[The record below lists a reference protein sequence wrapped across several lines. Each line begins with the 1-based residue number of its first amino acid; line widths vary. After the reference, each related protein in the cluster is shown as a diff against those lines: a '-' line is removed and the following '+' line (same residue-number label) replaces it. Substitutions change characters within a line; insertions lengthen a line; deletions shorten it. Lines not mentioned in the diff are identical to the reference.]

1 MPDSLAI
8 TPPASEAGDATLI
21 QLRAWLTRH
30 NFPPDTRLPAERE
43 LSEILGVSRGDL
55 RKALA
60 TLEAEGQLWR
70 HVGKGTFTGA
80 RALEVMSLA
89 EIDRET
95 NPAEVMRTRL
105 LIEPI
110 IAREAALNATS
121 RSVEALHRC
130 VQRTHRASTW
140 RQYET
145 ADNELHRCIAEAAD
159 NRLLLA
165 LFDALNS
172 VRRAVVWGLLRNNT
186 AKPPRDHHSFAEH
199 DRIIAAIEQRDLD
212 GAAQAMYQHLR
223 AVEHHLMEPAP
234 HVLRPG
240 SSA

>member
-1 MPDSLAI
+1 MSDALSDRGDTADDA
-8 TPPASEAGDATLI
+8 PPDATLV

-30 NFPPDTRLPAERE
+30 DFPPNTKLPPERE
-43 LSEILGVSRGDL
+43 LTGILGVSRREL
-55 RKALA
+55 RRALA
-60 TLEAEGQLWR
+60 TLEAEGHLWR

-80 RALEVMSLA
+80 RPLEVLSLA

-121 RSVEALHRC
+121 ADLDDLRRC
-130 VQRTHRASTW
+130 IARTRDAASW

-145 ADNELHRCIAEAAD
+145 ADNQLHRTVATAAD

-165 LFDALNS
+165 LFDALNG
-172 VRRAVVWGLLRNNT
+172 VRRTVVWGILRRSGGDR
-186 AKPPRDHHSFAEH
+186 PPTDHHSFAEH
-199 DRIIAAIEQRDLD
+199 DRLVAAIAERDLD
-212 GAAQAMYQHLR
+212 GAEAAMREHLR
-223 AVEHHLMEPAP
+223 AVRRDLLGDPRAP
-234 HVLRPG
+234 D
-240 SSA
+240 

>member
-1 MPDSLAI
+1 LHGIIDAREAAPDSKD
-8 TPPASEAGDATLI
+8 GNDATLV

-30 NFPPDTRLPAERE
+30 DFPPDTRLPAERE
-43 LSEILGVSRGDL
+43 LSDLLGVSRGDL

-80 RALEVMSLA
+80 RKIEVMSLA
-89 EIDRET
+89 DIDRET

-121 RSVEALHRC
+121 RHIEALRRC
-130 VQRTHRASTW
+130 VRRTQKATTW

-165 LFDALNS
+165 LFDALNA
-172 VRRAVVWGLLRNNT
+172 VRRAVVWGMLRSST
-186 AKPPRDHHSFAEH
+186 DRPPDDHHSFAEH
-199 DRIIAAIEQRDLD
+199 DRIIAAIEARDLE
-212 GAAQAMYQHLR
+212 GAGRAMSVHLR
-223 AVEHHLMEPAP
+223 GVERNLMEPVIP
-234 HVLRPG
+234 PQE
-240 SSA
+240 

>member
-1 MPDSLAI
+1 MHGQAETNESARDD
-8 TPPASEAGDATLI
+8 GHDATLV

-30 NFPPDTRLPAERE
+30 DFPPNTRLPAERE
-43 LSEILGVSRGDL
+43 LCEILGVSRGDL

-60 TLEAEGQLWR
+60 TLESEGQLWR

-80 RALEVMSLA
+80 RQPEVMSLS

-95 NPAEVMRTRL
+95 NPAEVMRTRI

-121 RSVEALHRC
+121 KHLEALRRC
-130 VQRTHRASTW
+130 IRRTHQAATW

-165 LFDALNS
+165 LFDALNA
-172 VRRAVVWGLLRNNT
+172 VRRAVVWGLLRSNSDR
-186 AKPPRDHHSFAEH
+186 PPPDHHSFAEH
-199 DRIIAAIEQRDLD
+199 DRILAAIEQRDLD
-212 GAAQAMYQHLR
+212 GASEAMYRHLR
-223 AVEHHLMEPAP
+223 AVERHLMEPDVMGKQAE
-234 HVLRPG
+234 
-240 SSA
+240 

>member
-1 MPDSLAI
+1 MDKDD
-8 TPPASEAGDATLI
+8 ERHDATLV

-30 NFPPDTRLPAERE
+30 DFPPNTKLPPERE
-43 LSEILGVSRGDL
+43 LAGILGVSRGDL

-80 RALEVMSLA
+80 QSMEVISLA
-89 EIDRET
+89 EIDRQT

-121 RSVEALHRC
+121 ADIEAMRRC
-130 VQRTHRASTW
+130 VRRTRRATTW
-140 RQYET
+140 RQYEA
-145 ADNELHRCIAEAAD
+145 ADNELHRCIAKAAD

-165 LFDALNS
+165 LFDALNA
-172 VRRAVVWGLLRNNT
+172 VRRAVVWGLLRQN
-186 AKPPRDHHSFAEH
+186 AQRPPDDHHSFAEH
-199 DRIIAAIEQRDLD
+199 DRIIQAIEDRDLKTA
-212 GAAQAMYQHLR
+212 GTAMYEHLR
-223 AVEHHLMEPAP
+223 EVERNLIEARMAAE
-234 HVLRPG
+234 
-240 SSA
+240 

>member
-1 MPDSLAI
+1 MDISDEHD
-8 TPPASEAGDATLI
+8 TSGEGNGATLV

-30 NFPPDTRLPAERE
+30 NFPPNTRLPAERE
-43 LSEILGVSRGDL
+43 LSEQLGVSRADL

-70 HVGKGTFTGA
+70 HVGKGTFTGS
-80 RALEVMSLA
+80 RAIEVLSLA

-121 RSVEALHRC
+121 RHVEAMHRC
-130 VQRTHRASTW
+130 VQRTRRAGTW
-140 RQYET
+140 RQYEA
-145 ADNELHRCIAEAAD
+145 ADNELHRCIAEATD

-165 LFDALNS
+165 LFDALNA
-172 VRRAVVWGLLRNNT
+172 VRRAVVWGMLRSN
-186 AKPPRDHHSFAEH
+186 ADRPPADHHSFAEH
-199 DRIIAAIEQRDLD
+199 DRIITAIEQRDLE
-212 GAAQAMYQHLR
+212 GAGQAMYQHLR
-223 AVEHHLMEPAP
+223 AVERHLLEPP
-234 HVLRPG
+234 
-240 SSA
+240 SAGQ